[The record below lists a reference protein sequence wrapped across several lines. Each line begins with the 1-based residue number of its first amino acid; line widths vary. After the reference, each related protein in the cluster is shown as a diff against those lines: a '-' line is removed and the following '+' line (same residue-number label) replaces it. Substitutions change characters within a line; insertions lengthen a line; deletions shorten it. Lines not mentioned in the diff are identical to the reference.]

1 MCVSV
6 FYIRAFQ
13 LVSLSLSLSIY
24 FYTLSLYIYVFVLSR
39 PSQMRE
45 KFSLHS
51 PLLARS
57 IIWLFLYASNS
68 GLLIFQ
74 MKSSGGVSLEQR
86 N

>member
-13 LVSLSLSLSIY
+13 LVSLYLSIYLSIY
-24 FYTLSLYIYVFVLSR
+24 FYTLSLYIYLRICLLATLTDAGEVFTPL
-39 PSQMRE
+39 
-45 KFSLHS
+45 L
-51 PLLARS
+51 LLARS

-74 MKSSGGVSLEQR
+74 M
-86 N
+86 